1 MTLQKK
7 ILHVFHRT
15 TQVLKV
21 FIVDKDFRHLLGSL
35 KTNFYSYHNTIDQK
49 GNTLAHAM

>member
-1 MTLQKK
+1 MTAKK
-7 ILHVFHRT
+7 NSTCVPQNN

-49 GNTLAHAM
+49 DNTLAHAM